1 LLSALSLTSHSLWPG
16 LAASCFLFVV
26 FFCFSLS
33 PLLSALSLR
42 SSSAFHY
49 GVRCFPVL
57 FSARYDFLLFFYYFR
72 FATIFFCP
80 SLRSPISF
88 SLRSSISLFLRS
100 SICLFLRSS
109 IYPFLRSSV
118 SFPATFS
125 LSFPAIFYFSF
136 PAIFYLSFP
145 AIFYFSFPAIF
156 YFSFPAGFSG
166 FLVSVRGFFLAFGVR
181 KLG

>member
-80 SLRSPISF
+80 STIF
-88 SLRSSISLFLRS
+88 VSLRF
-100 SICLFLRSS
+100 
-109 IYPFLRSSV
+109 SSV
-118 SFPATFS
+118 LLCDLPFPFPCDLLFVFSCDLLFILSCALLFSFPAT
-125 LSFPAIFYFSF
+125 
-136 PAIFYLSFP
+136 FYLSFP

-156 YFSFPAGFSG
+156 YLSFPAGFSG